1 MINMSQA
8 APTLDQLMGEV
19 YILQQKQNKIVL
31 DIIQNLVAQINQ
43 ANKMLQDQVGKDPE
57 TGGKSPDK
65 KHK

>member
-1 MINMSQA
+1 MINMEK
-8 APTLDQLMGEV
+8 APTIDQLMGEC

-31 DIIQNLVAQINQ
+31 DIITNLVGQINQ
-43 ANKMLQDQVGKDPE
+43 ANKMLQDQAEKNPE

>member
-1 MINMSQA
+1 MEK
-8 APTLDQLMGEV
+8 APTIDQLMGEV

-43 ANKMLQDQVGKDPE
+43 ANKMLQDQAGKDTE

-65 KHK
+65 KSK

>member
-1 MINMSQA
+1 
-8 APTLDQLMGEV
+8 MGEC

-31 DIIQNLVAQINQ
+31 DIITNLVGQINQ
-43 ANKMLQDQVGKDPE
+43 ANKMLQDQAEKNPE